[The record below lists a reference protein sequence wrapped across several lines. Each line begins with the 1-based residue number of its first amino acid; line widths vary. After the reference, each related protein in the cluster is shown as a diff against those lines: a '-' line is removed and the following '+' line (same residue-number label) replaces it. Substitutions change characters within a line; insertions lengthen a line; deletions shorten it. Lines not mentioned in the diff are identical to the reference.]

1 MSFSQ
6 PLTQSTS
13 PMDANG
19 VVRCSH
25 GEAAMIRT
33 SQTSSNPNHDP
44 IFSRQQ
50 NIPVAPE
57 IATTPAPLRPPP
69 SQRQRAESA
78 RALSTPQN
86 SPKKRIADIAA
97 ALDESEPQA
106 PSTPQYGS
114 PQQIATDVN
123 GRTRSFLFG
132 SQSSQASTIGDWEE
146 MLQDDSEQSG
156 PSITS
161 ADQSFRNLEQRTPK
175 KPRFT
180 PVEQQMGVQISLPPT
195 PPRTAHRRD
204 SSGQGTFQTDFPET
218 PTRNKGKEREN
229 SGREQMTSGSVRV
242 SDPFENGSSILER
255 ASDVPA
261 RTSKPLER
269 TSSNPFI
276 VNQTTGESIALH
288 LEALEA
294 LKSPSYIRKME
305 KKLSALDQSNKFKT
319 KYLEDIKAAKAET
332 EKENTRLIAE
342 NARLMQAN
350 AHLQERLL
358 QSEQRSRI
366 KDIEIAA
373 IKSRR
378 PPNM

>member
-6 PLTQSTS
+6 PHTQSTN

-19 VVRCSH
+19 VNTLVLS
-25 GEAAMIRT
+25 ET
-33 SQTSSNPNHDP
+33 
-44 IFSRQQ
+44 
-50 NIPVAPE
+50 
-57 IATTPAPLRPPP
+57 ATTPAPSRPPP

-78 RALSTPQN
+78 RALSTPQK
-86 SPKKRIADIAA
+86 SPNKRIADIAA
-97 ALDESEPQA
+97 ALDESEPQS
-106 PSTPQYGS
+106 PSTPQYDN
-114 PQQIATDVN
+114 PQQIATDMN

-146 MLQDDSEQSG
+146 MPQDDLELSG
-156 PSITS
+156 PSTTS
-161 ADQSFRNLEQRTPK
+161 ADQSFRNIEQRTPK

-180 PVEQQMGVQISLPPT
+180 PVEQQLGVQIPLPPT

-204 SSGQGTFQTDFPET
+204 SSGQGIFQTDFPET

-229 SGREQMTSGSVRV
+229 SGREQTTSGTNVRV
-242 SDPFENGSSILER
+242 SYPFESGSSTLER

-261 RTSKPLER
+261 RTSKTLER

-319 KYLEDIKAAKAET
+319 RYLEDIKAAKAEI
-332 EKENTRLIAE
+332 EKENARLIAE
-342 NARLMQAN
+342 NARLVQAN

-358 QSEQRSRI
+358 QSDQRSRV